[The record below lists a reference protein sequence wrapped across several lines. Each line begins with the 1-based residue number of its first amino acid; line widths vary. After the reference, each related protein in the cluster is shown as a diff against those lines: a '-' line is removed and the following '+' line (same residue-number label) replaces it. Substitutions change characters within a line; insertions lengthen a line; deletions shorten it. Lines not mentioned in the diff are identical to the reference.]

1 MIEIRFSCVNKLVH
15 NLIGFV
21 VVVVVI
27 IISNVCLCVSLD
39 ICEKFEIKMSWFEF
53 QLSDIKCLTKSTR
66 QSNYMPIEQ
75 SFAAKY
81 L

>member
-21 VVVVVI
+21 VVVV

-53 QLSDIKCLTKSTR
+53 QLSDIKWLTKSTR